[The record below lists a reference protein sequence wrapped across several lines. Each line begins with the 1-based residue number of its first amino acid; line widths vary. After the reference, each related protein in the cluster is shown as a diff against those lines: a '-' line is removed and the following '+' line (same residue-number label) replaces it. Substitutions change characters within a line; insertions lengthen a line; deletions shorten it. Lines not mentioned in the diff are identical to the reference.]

1 MSQQINLINLSL
13 RKQKDILSSTAMVR
27 VAGGFLLLLCLI
39 SGYLFQLTH
48 KIEAERAEWA
58 KRAEDAKISMTQV
71 SQQFPSRQPSAMLQA
86 EIKNVEEKI
95 QSRNRVFDVLKSGAV
110 GKSQG
115 FSGLL
120 QAFARQSVNGLWLTG
135 ITMNGAGD
143 QMRIAG
149 NSLSA
154 DLIPQYITRL
164 SAEQALRGRNF
175 TAFQVSQPK
184 PITSAADVQPVAT
197 PVTIVPS
204 YVEFVLSADK
214 VAEKPLNTA
223 AKMPVEIKQ

>member
-1 MSQQINLINLSL
+1 MSQQINLVNASL
-13 RKQKDILSSTAMVR
+13 RKQKDILSSASMVR
-27 VAGGFLLLLCLI
+27 AVGGFLLLLCLI

-48 KIEAERAEWA
+48 KLEAERADWA
-58 KRAEDAKISMTQV
+58 KRAEDAKTSMTQV
-71 SQQFPSRQPSAMLQA
+71 SQQFPPRQPSTMLQA

-95 QSRNRVFDVLKSGAV
+95 QSRDRVFDVLKSGAV

-115 FSGLL
+115 LSGLL

-135 ITMNGAGD
+135 ITVNGAGD

-149 NSLSA
+149 NALSA

-184 PITSAADVQPVAT
+184 LIPVAAGAQ
-197 PVTIVPS
+197 PAMAVAPS

-214 VAEKPLNTA
+214 VVEQPLNLA
-223 AKMPVEIKQ
+223 PKAPVEVKP